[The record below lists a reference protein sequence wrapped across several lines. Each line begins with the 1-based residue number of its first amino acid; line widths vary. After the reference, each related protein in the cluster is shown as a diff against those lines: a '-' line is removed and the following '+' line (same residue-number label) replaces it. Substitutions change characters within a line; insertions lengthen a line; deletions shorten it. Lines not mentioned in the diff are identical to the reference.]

1 MAGEDVKERIK
12 VSGEQLV
19 EKTKE
24 LLHEGNVRRI
34 IIKNTEGE
42 TVIEVPVTIGVI
54 GAVVAP
60 VLAAVGAVA
69 ALASSW
75 TIEIERKGK

>member
-1 MAGEDVKERIK
+1 MAGEDMKERIK

-19 EKTKE
+19 EKTRE
-24 LLHEGNVRRI
+24 LIHEANVRRI
-34 IIKNTEGE
+34 IIKNTAGE

>member
-24 LLHEGNVRRI
+24 LIHEGNVRRI

-75 TIEIERKGK
+75 TIEIERKK